1 MKYIE
6 RILSE
11 ELKASAKEY
20 PIVVIL
26 GPRQSGKTTL
36 AKNIFSEKKYVSL
49 ENLDNRD
56 FAKND
61 PNGFIKT
68 YESGAIIDEVQR
80 VPSLLSY
87 LQTEV
92 DENPITGRFILTGS
106 NQYMLQEKVTQSLA
120 GRVALLKLLPLSLE
134 ELHQAGMSFTLDQ
147 IIFEGCYP
155 KIHAQKVRVKSWY
168 DNYIETYVDKD
179 VRLIKNIE
187 NLSLFNLFL
196 KMLANRAGQLVNLAS
211 IGNDCGVSQNTIKS
225 WISILESSY
234 IIKLLY
240 PYYKNF
246 NKRLVKA
253 PKIYFLDTGLL
264 CRLLGIK
271 ESSELQAHPFRGG
284 IFESFIF
291 SEFEKKFT
299 NRGEKS
305 SLYFWRDKN
314 GHEIDFLIDGA
325 DVKLIEVK
333 SARTI
338 NSDYF
343 KNIKYYQKQSKGR
356 EKSFLIYSGEEK
368 QYRENIT
375 VLPWSEVGEITDDM

>member
-6 RILSE
+6 RTISE
-11 ELKASAKEY
+11 ELKHSANEY
-20 PIVVIL
+20 PIIMIM

-36 AKNIFSEKKYVSL
+36 VRQIFSDKKYVSL
-49 ENLDNRD
+49 KNLDNRT
-56 FAKND
+56 FAEND

-68 YESGAIIDEVQR
+68 YEAGAIIDEVQR
-80 VPSLLSY
+80 VPTILSY

-92 DENPITGRFILTGS
+92 DENSIPGRFILTGS
-106 NQYMLQEKVTQSLA
+106 NQYMLQEKVTQSLT

-134 ELHQAGMSFTLDQ
+134 ELYNTGKSFSLDQ
-147 IIFEGCYP
+147 IMFEGCYP
-155 KIHAQKVRVKSWY
+155 KIHAEKVRVINWY
-168 DNYIETYVDKD
+168 NNYIETYVDKD

-187 NLSLFNLFL
+187 NLSLFSLFL

-225 WISILESSY
+225 WMSILESSY

-240 PYYKNF
+240 PYHKNF
-246 NKRLVKA
+246 NKRLVKT

-271 ESSELQAHPFRGG
+271 KSSDLQTHPFRGG

-291 SEFEKKFT
+291 SELEKTFT
-299 NRGEKS
+299 NRAEKS

-314 GHEIDFLIDGA
+314 GHEIDFIIDDA
-325 DVKLIEVK
+325 KTKLIEVK

-343 KNIKYYQKQSKGR
+343 KNINYYYKQSGGK

-375 VLPWSEVGEITDDM
+375 ILPWYKMAEITNDV